1 MRICNSLLTNCYL
14 VEIFN
19 DTSGISPLSL
29 RLTVTR
35 ISFLRCCMYPI
46 NSTVFLKKPY
56 SQKSQHFFSTVYN
69 GKFNTHVGSKV
80 PCCKALRVNLRNF
93 PSSPSAPQIIHGP
106 WVSSASVHSEFHY
119 VFENRSN
126 CLF

>member
-1 MRICNSLLTNCYL
+1 M
-14 VEIFN
+14 
-19 DTSGISPLSL
+19 SPLLL

-35 ISFLRCCMYPI
+35 INFLHCCMYPI

-56 SQKSQHFFSTVYN
+56 SQKSQHSLQYSSCN
-69 GKFNTHVGSKV
+69 DYGKFNTHVGSKV